1 MKASHNLNVQGL
13 QRVAGRLNEEDTSM
27 DTVVNDVHAIDLVLS
42 IEVSIISTLDIV
54 NNRAPRLVIVNEVTE
69 SRGVDDSQAKADTRL
84 LDIGTNSLNLDSLGN
99 NIQARTFALSWRIQ
113 RGVEESIDESR
124 LAKAGFTFDIGG

>member
-1 MKASHNLNVQGL
+1 
-13 QRVAGRLNEEDTSM
+13 M
-27 DTVVNDVHAIDLVLS
+27 DTVVNDVHAVDLVLS

-69 SRGVDDSQAKADTRL
+69 SRGVNDSQAKADTRL
-84 LDIGTNSLNLDSLGN
+84 LDIGTNSLNLDSFGN
-99 NIQARTFALSWRIQ
+99 NIQARTFALSWGIQ